1 MGHIRPVSVHPGGVQ
16 RASAAPSASGSHD
29 GQIEAVSWNPT
40 TGCDRV
46 GPGCDHC
53 YALGFARRLKAMGN
67 PRYQRDGDPRTSGE
81 GFAVTLHVDALDKP
95 LRWRRPRL
103 VFVDSMS
110 DLFHPQVP
118 DDFIAEVLDVMD
130 RAERH
135 VFFVL
140 TKRASRMAHVLRRI
154 RPEPQANV
162 WWGVSVEDDAHTGRI
177 ERLRATPAA
186 VRFVSLQP
194 LLGPLP
200 GFDPVGLDWVY
211 VGGESGP
218 GHRTLHPDWVRD
230 VRDRCVAGRVPFL
243 FKQWGGATRNAGGRL
258 LDGRTWD
265 QMPPLPPGLRTG
277 TAVGPPAR
285 HGSASPPPRP
295 HLR

>member
-1 MGHIRPVSVHPGGVQ
+1 VTR
-16 RASAAPSASGSHD
+16 ASGSQD
-29 GQIEAVSWNPT
+29 GQIESVSWNPT

-46 GPGCDHC
+46 SPGCDHC

-67 PRYQRDGDPRTSGE
+67 PRYQHDGDPRTSGE
-81 GFAVTLHVDALDKP
+81 GFALTLHPQTLDKP

-118 DDFIAEVLDVMD
+118 EDYLADVVDVMR
-130 RAERH
+130 RADRH

-140 TKRASRMAHVLRRI
+140 TKRPARMVHVLRRLA
-154 RPEPQANV
+154 PDPLPHV
-162 WWGVSVEDDAHTGRI
+162 WWGVTVEDDPHAVRADQ
-177 ERLRATPAA
+177 LRAAPAA
-186 VRFVSLQP
+186 IRFLSLQP

-200 GFDPVGLDWVY
+200 SLDVTGMDWVY

-218 GHRTLHPDWVRD
+218 GHRGMDPAWVRD
-230 VRDRCVAGRVPFL
+230 VRDRCVAAGIPFL
-243 FKQWGGATRNAGGRL
+243 FKQWGGPTRNAGGRL

-265 QMPPLPPGLRTG
+265 EMPPLPAGVRTG
-277 TAVGPPAR
+277 AAPA
-285 HGSASPPPRP
+285 PR
-295 HLR
+295 

>member
-1 MGHIRPVSVHPGGVQ
+1 MNTALPSP
-16 RASAAPSASGSHD
+16 SSSASGSQD

-46 GPGCDHC
+46 SPGCDHC
-53 YALGFARRLKAMGN
+53 YALAFARRLKAMGN
-67 PRYQRDGDPRTSGE
+67 PRYQQDGDPRTSGE
-81 GFAVTLHVDALDKP
+81 GFAVALHPETLDKP

-110 DLFHPQVP
+110 DLFHPQIP
-118 DDFIAEVLDVMD
+118 ESFIAEVIDVMA

-140 TKRASRMAHVLRRI
+140 TKRPARAAHVLGRLA
-154 RPEPQANV
+154 PEPLSNV
-162 WWGVSVEDDAHTGRI
+162 WWGVTVEDDAHTGRADL
-177 ERLRATPAA
+177 LRAAPAA
-186 VRFVSLQP
+186 VRFLSLQP
-194 LLGPLP
+194 LLGAVPDL
-200 GFDPVGLDWVY
+200 DPTGLDWVY

-218 GHRTLHPDWVRD
+218 GHRPLRAEWVRD
-230 VRDRCVAGRVPFL
+230 VRDRCRAAGVPFL
-243 FKQWGGATRNAGGRL
+243 FKQWGGPTRNAGGRM

-277 TAVGPPAR
+277 AAPVAV
-285 HGSASPPPRP
+285 S
-295 HLR
+295 